1 MLANRRR
8 GHTVDMTL
16 GNSVKM
22 ILWFA
27 VPLAA
32 ASVIQ
37 QLFSL
42 TDLMILGICSG
53 NQGLAAV
60 GVCSW
65 PCWFQVSILTNFG
78 QAACLTAAV
87 RYGAKDETG
96 LKRAVGNVY
105 LVSILL
111 GIFLFT
117 VPQAV
122 IVPFLRMQETPAEIF
137 EEAVRYLRI
146 IFGGTLFLLAYNIV
160 SSLLRA
166 VGDSY
171 TSFLAIAVSA
181 VINVVMDIIF
191 VAGFHMGVAG
201 AAAATVISQ
210 AVSAL
215 ICLYRLRDYPM
226 LKMEREFLCPD
237 KGILR
242 EYMGLSLPMMAQ
254 SLVIAAGG
262 TYVQSCVN
270 QIGVLFAAGVS
281 GAGKI
286 FSLVETGAV
295 ALASACASFVSQ
307 NVGARQFERIR
318 AAIRQILGVSLLLAG
333 ATGLFLA
340 GMGRPILSLF
350 VEGEAVRFG
359 VEYLNVY
366 SFGVLL
372 MYPMYFLRQTVQ
384 ALGNVRIPLIAALL
398 QLVVRVLTAGGLT
411 KLIGYSGIYY
421 ATVAAWAVSIILIG
435 YVYPRQFRKC
445 REAARV
451 SG

>member
-1 MLANRRR
+1 MFANRRR
-8 GHTVDMTL
+8 GHTVDMTS

-96 LKRAVGNVY
+96 LKRAVGNIYV
-105 LVSILL
+105 VSILL
-111 GIFLFT
+111 GILLFT

-122 IVPFLRMQETPAEIF
+122 IVPFLHMQETPAEIF

-146 IFGGTLFLLAYNIV
+146 IFGGTLFLLAYNIM

-166 VGDSY
+166 MGDSY

-226 LKMEREFLCPD
+226 LKPERKFLSPD

-242 EYMGLSLPMMAQ
+242 EYIGLSLPMMAQ

-286 FSLVETGAV
+286 FSLVETGAI

-307 NVGARQFERIR
+307 NVGGRQFERIR
-318 AAIRQILGVSLLLAG
+318 AAIRQVLGVSLLLAG

-445 REAARV
+445 REAARA
-451 SG
+451 

>member
-1 MLANRRR
+1 M
-8 GHTVDMTL
+8 
-16 GNSVKM
+16 
-22 ILWFA
+22 
-27 VPLAA
+27 
-32 ASVIQ
+32 
-37 QLFSL
+37 
-42 TDLMILGICSG
+42 
-53 NQGLAAV
+53 
-60 GVCSW
+60 
-65 PCWFQVSILTNFG
+65 
-78 QAACLTAAV
+78 
-87 RYGAKDETG
+87 
-96 LKRAVGNVY
+96 
-105 LVSILL
+105 
-111 GIFLFT
+111 
-117 VPQAV
+117 
-122 IVPFLRMQETPAEIF
+122 PFLHMQETPAEIF

-146 IFGGTLFLLAYNIV
+146 IFGGTLFLLAYNIM

-166 VGDSY
+166 MGDSY

-215 ICLYRLRDYPM
+215 ICLYRLQDYPM
-226 LKMEREFLCPD
+226 LKPEREFLCPD
-237 KGILR
+237 KEILR
-242 EYMGLSLPMMAQ
+242 EYIGLSLPMMAQ

-286 FSLVETGAV
+286 FSLVETGAI

-307 NVGARQFERIR
+307 NVGGRQFERIR
-318 AAIRQILGVSLLLAG
+318 TAIRQILGVSLLLAG

-340 GMGRPILSLF
+340 GMGKPILSLF

-445 REAARV
+445 REAARA
-451 SG
+451 

>member
-1 MLANRRR
+1 MFANRQR
-8 GHTVDMTL
+8 GHTVDMTS

-78 QAACLTAAV
+78 QAACLTTAV

-96 LKRAVGNVY
+96 LKRAVGNIYV
-105 LVSILL
+105 VSILL
-111 GIFLFT
+111 GILLFT
-117 VPQAV
+117 VPQGV
-122 IVPFLRMQETPAEIF
+122 VVPFLHMQETPAEIF

-146 IFGGTLFLLAYNIV
+146 IFGGTLFLLAYNIM

-166 VGDSY
+166 MGDSY

-215 ICLYRLRDYPM
+215 ICLYRLQDYPM
-226 LKMEREFLCPD
+226 LKPEREFLCPD
-237 KGILR
+237 KEILR
-242 EYMGLSLPMMAQ
+242 EYIGLSLPMMAQ

-286 FSLVETGAV
+286 FSLVETGAI

-307 NVGARQFERIR
+307 NVGGRQFERIR
-318 AAIRQILGVSLLLAG
+318 TAIRQILGVSLLLAG

-340 GMGRPILSLF
+340 GMGKPILSLF

-445 REAARV
+445 REAARA
-451 SG
+451 